1 MARKYFEP
9 FVPDATNP
17 FDAPKAAHL
26 LRRAGFGAPPAE
38 VAAAVA
44 KGLDETID
52 DLFADADD
60 EEQEFQRTFRAING
74 KLINAGDEGIC
85 QAWWVYRMLTTRI
98 PLREK
103 LTLFW
108 HGHFATSVSKVEDTE
123 LMLQQIA
130 MLRRLGSGSFREL
143 ALAVAK
149 DPAMIVWL
157 DGESNV
163 KEHPNENFARELL
176 ELFTCGI
183 GNYTEQDVLEAAR
196 AFTGWHR
203 EGTAFKFAAE
213 VHDTGAKKIF
223 GRRGKF
229 DGADVIDL
237 LMAQPATPRFLA
249 RKLLRFFAAPN
260 PADDVVAEAAELYDR
275 TQLNTR
281 LFLRELFQSQYFF
294 SDECHRTRIAS
305 PAEFVIGVARS
316 LNVRQPA
323 PELIGH
329 LDAMG
334 QHLLAPPN
342 VKGWDGEEKWI
353 NSTTLAA
360 RLNFARALPEMNA
373 DGNNFNP
380 HCPVEEFV
388 SPDNKSPVDIVEKL
402 AQVLLQGELRQ
413 KAEKLGFREVLDDR
427 RRRSAARSLPRRRR
441 ISHDESPTARRRH
454 AGTPRISIL
463 LMR

>member
-1 MARKYFEP
+1 
-9 FVPDATNP
+9 V
-17 FDAPKAAHL
+17 
-26 LRRAGFGAPPAE
+26 
-38 VAAAVA
+38 
-44 KGLDETID
+44 
-52 DLFADADD
+52 
-60 EEQEFQRTFRAING
+60 
-74 KLINAGDEGIC
+74 
-85 QAWWVYRMLTTRI
+85 
-98 PLREK
+98 
-103 LTLFW
+103 
-108 HGHFATSVSKVEDTE
+108 
-123 LMLQQIA
+123 
-130 MLRRLGSGSFREL
+130 
-143 ALAVAK
+143 AVAK

-163 KEHPNENFARELL
+163 KEHPNENFARELM

-203 EGTAFKFAAE
+203 EGNAFRFAAD

-249 RKLLRFFAAPN
+249 RKLLRFFAAPS

-294 SDECHRTRIAS
+294 SDECHHTRIAS
-305 PAEFVIGVARS
+305 PAEFVIGVART

-323 PELIGH
+323 PELIEH

-360 RLNFARALPEMNA
+360 RLNYARALPEMNA

-380 HCPVEEFV
+380 HCPIEEFV
-388 SPDNKSPVDIVEKL
+388 SPENKSPVDIVEKL
-402 AQVLLQGELRQ
+402 AQVLLQGELP
-413 KAEKLGFREVLDDR
+413 AESRLELEKFLTTGDDGPQPEAFRDDEGFRMTKVRQLVGVML
-427 RRRSAARSLPRRRR
+427 ALPEYQ
-441 ISHDESPTARRRH
+441 SY
-454 AGTPRISIL
+454 
-463 LMR
+463 

>member
-1 MARKYFEP
+1 
-9 FVPDATNP
+9 
-17 FDAPKAAHL
+17 
-26 LRRAGFGAPPAE
+26 
-38 VAAAVA
+38 
-44 KGLDETID
+44 
-52 DLFADADD
+52 
-60 EEQEFQRTFRAING
+60 
-74 KLINAGDEGIC
+74 
-85 QAWWVYRMLTTRI
+85 
-98 PLREK
+98 
-103 LTLFW
+103 
-108 HGHFATSVSKVEDTE
+108 
-123 LMLQQIA
+123 MLQQIA

-143 ALAVAK
+143 VVAVAK

-163 KEHPNENFARELL
+163 KEHPNENFARELM

-213 VHDTGAKKIF
+213 AHDTGAKKIF

-294 SDECHRTRIAS
+294 SDECHRMRIAS
-305 PAEFVIGVARS
+305 PAEFVIGLART

-323 PELIGH
+323 PELIEH
-329 LDAMG
+329 LNAMG

-360 RLNFARALPEMNA
+360 RLNCARALPEMNA

-402 AQVLLQGELRQ
+402 AQVLVQGELPPESRLEL
-413 KAEKLGFREVLDDR
+413 EKFLTTGDDGPQPEAFRDDEGFRMTKVRQLVGVML
-427 RRRSAARSLPRRRR
+427 ALP
-441 ISHDESPTARRRH
+441 EYQAY
-454 AGTPRISIL
+454 
-463 LMR
+463 